1 VSGAPNTV
9 PAVVDTAALVTTSPT
24 LHSSLA
30 VPSMVA
36 NAGARASRRF
46 LDFFAASIE
55 NDNTR
60 MAYYRAVCAFFA
72 WLERHGI
79 GELPDIEPFHVAA
92 YLKALKVSDA
102 GGGTIMERTAA
113 RPTVKQH
120 LAAIRMLFD
129 WLVVGQVLAI
139 NPAHAVRGP
148 KHAVKRGKTPVLS
161 EEQARR
167 LLASIRV
174 GKTIALEDGSVK
186 EVPWLVGLRD
196 RALIGVMVYS
206 FARISAVVAMEVE
219 DYFSNGKRW
228 WLRLHEKGGKRH
240 EMPAHHKL
248 EQFLD
253 EYLDA
258 AGIRDRGKTPL
269 FRSALGRTGFL
280 TDRPMHRIDA
290 YQMVRR
296 RTAEADLKG
305 KLGCHVFRATGITAY
320 LEAGGTLENAQA
332 MAAHESPRTTKL
344 YDRTGDEITLD
355 EVERITI

>member
-1 VSGAPNTV
+1 VSADREQL
-9 PAVVDTAALVTTSPT
+9 PAVVGAAPLTTATIT
-24 LHSSLA
+24 SSLV
-30 VPSMVA
+30 VPAMVA

-46 LDFFAASIE
+46 LEFFAASIE

-60 MAYYRAVCAFFA
+60 LAYYRAACSFFA
-72 WLERHGI
+72 WIEQIGI
-79 GELPDIEPFHVAA
+79 GDLPDIEPFHVAA
-92 YLKALKVSDA
+92 YLKALRVSDA
-102 GGGTIMERTAA
+102 GDRAIRERTAA

-129 WLVVGQVLAI
+129 WLVVGHVLAI

-148 KHAVKRGKTPVLS
+148 KHVVKRGKTPVLS
-161 EEQARR
+161 QDQTRE
-167 LLASIRV
+167 LLASIKITR
-174 GKTIALEDGSVK
+174 TIKAEDGSGQ

-206 FARISAVVAMEVE
+206 FARISAVVAMEIE
-219 DYFSNGKRW
+219 DYFVNGKRW

-258 AGIRDRGKTPL
+258 AGIRDGGKTPL
-269 FRSALGRTGFL
+269 FRSAVGRTGIL
-280 TDRPMHRIDA
+280 TDRPMHRVDA

-296 RTAEADLKG
+296 RTVEAGLKG

-355 EVERITI
+355 EVERIAI

>member
-1 VSGAPNTV
+1 VSAERSGL
-9 PAVVDTAALVTTSPT
+9 PAVVKHGAAVGTST
-24 LHSSLA
+24 LSSSLI
-30 VPSMVA
+30 VPAMIA
-36 NAGARASRRF
+36 EAGDRAARRF

-60 MAYYRAVCAFFA
+60 MAYYRAVCSFFA
-72 WLERHGI
+72 WLEQHSI

-92 YLKALKVSDA
+92 YLKALRVSDA
-102 GGGTIMERTAA
+102 GDRTIKERTAS

-148 KHAVKRGKTPVLS
+148 KHVVKRGKTPVLS
-161 EEQARR
+161 EDQARH
-167 LLASIRV
+167 LLASIKLTRRV
-174 GKTIALEDGSVK
+174 TLPGGPDAEAPS
-186 EVPWLVGLRD
+186 LVGLRD

-206 FARISAVVAMEVE
+206 FARISAVVSMKVE
-219 DYFSNGKRW
+219 DYFTNGKRW
-228 WLRLHEKGGKRH
+228 WVRLHEKGGKRH

-258 AGIRDRGKTPL
+258 AGIRGAGKTPL
-269 FRSALGRTGFL
+269 FRSTSGRTGIL
-280 TDRPMHRIDA
+280 TDRPMHRVDA

-296 RTAEADLKG
+296 RTAEAGLNG

-355 EVERITI
+355 EVERIQI

>member
-1 VSGAPNTV
+1 VAVSEDRRDLPM
-9 PAVVDTAALVTTSPT
+9 VVDTVTAVTTAT
-24 LHSSLA
+24 LSSSLV
-30 VPSMVA
+30 VPSMIA
-36 NAGARASRRF
+36 EAGDRAARRF

-55 NDNTR
+55 NDNPR
-60 MAYYRAVCAFFA
+60 MAYYRAVSSFFA
-72 WLERHGI
+72 WLEQHGI
-79 GELPDIEPFHVAA
+79 DELADIEPFHVAA
-92 YLKALKVSDA
+92 YLKALRVSDA
-102 GGGTIMERTAA
+102 GDRSIKERTAS

-148 KHAVKRGKTPVLS
+148 KHVVKRGKTPVLT
-161 EEQARR
+161 EDQARH
-167 LLASIRV
+167 LLASIKVVRKV
-174 GKTIALEDGSVK
+174 ALSDGS
-186 EVPWLVGLRD
+186 EAEEPSLIGLRD

-219 DYFSNGKRW
+219 DYFAYGKRR

-253 EYLDA
+253 EYVDA
-258 AGIRDRGKTPL
+258 AGIRDGGRTPL
-269 FRSALGRTGFL
+269 FRSARGRTGIL
-280 TDRPMHRIDA
+280 SDRPMHRVDA
-290 YQMVRR
+290 YQMIRR
-296 RTAEADLKG
+296 RTAEAGLKG

-332 MAAHESPRTTKL
+332 MAA
-344 YDRTGDEITLD
+344 
-355 EVERITI
+355 

>member
-1 VSGAPNTV
+1 MVEHGAP
-9 PAVVDTAALVTTSPT
+9 VTTAT
-24 LHSSLA
+24 LSSSLA
-30 VPSMVA
+30 VPAMVA
-36 NAGARASRRF
+36 EAGTRASKRF
-46 LDFFAASIE
+46 LDFFAAEIE

-60 MAYYRAVCAFFA
+60 LAYYRAVCSFFA
-72 WLERHGI
+72 WLEQHGI
-79 GELPDIEPFHVAA
+79 GEFADIEPFHVAA

-102 GGGTIMERTAA
+102 GDRAVRERAAA

-148 KHAVKRGKTPVLS
+148 KHVVKRGKTRVLN
-161 EEQARR
+161 EEQARG
-167 LLASIRV
+167 LLTSIKIT
-174 GKTIALEDGSVK
+174 KTIKAEDGSDK

-258 AGIRDRGKTPL
+258 AGIRDSGKTPL
-269 FRSALGRTGFL
+269 FRSTVCRTGML
-280 TDRPMHRIDA
+280 TGRPMHRVDA

-296 RTAEADLKG
+296 RTAEAGLNG

-320 LEAGGTLENAQA
+320 LEAGRHARKCPSYGRAREPAHDQA
-332 MAAHESPRTTKL
+332 LRPYRRRDHA
-344 YDRTGDEITLD
+344 
-355 EVERITI
+355 